1 MSIVSSIR
9 TAAAQAVQRP
19 DATPAAKPGSGEFAR
34 MLKQRLDERQI
45 SLSAHA
51 ADRIARRGVMIDDH
65 TAEQL
70 QTAFDLAEQKGSRE
84 ALFLLDNMAVIAS
97 VPDRVVKTALDH
109 RQMEAGVFTKI
120 DTTVVMTGRNQTEKI
135 NSDTPNLSPGSS
147 GWAPTR
153 EAAILPGGLPL

>member
-19 DATPAAKPGSGEFAR
+19 EATPAAKSGSGEFAR
-34 MLKQRLDERQI
+34 MLKQNLGERQI

-51 ADRIARRGVMIDDH
+51 ADRIARRGVPINEH

-70 QTAFDLAEQKGSRE
+70 NTAFDLASKKGSRE
-84 ALFLLDNMAVIAS
+84 ALFLLDDMAVIAS
-97 VPDRVVKTALDH
+97 VPDRIVKTALDH
-109 RQMEAGVFTKI
+109 RQMEQGVFTQI
-120 DTTVVMTGRNQTEKI
+120 DTTVVMTGRTKAERTNNQ
-135 NSDTPNLSPGSS
+135 PHNLSPGSN

-153 EAAILPGGLPL
+153 DAAILPGGLPL